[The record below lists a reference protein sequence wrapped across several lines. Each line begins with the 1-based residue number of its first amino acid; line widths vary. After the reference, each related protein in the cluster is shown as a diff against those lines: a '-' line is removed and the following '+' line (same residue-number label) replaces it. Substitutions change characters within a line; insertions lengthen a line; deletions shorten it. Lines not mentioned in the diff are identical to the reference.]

1 VALPGRRRVRARRGD
16 DGHVRAPGSGA
27 IGAPPRI
34 LRVVAA
40 ALDARGAPGR
50 GAHLLVAVSGGP
62 DSTALVAA
70 LAELR
75 GSHGLAVTAAH
86 VDHALRAES
95 GAEAESVAALCARL
109 GVTCE
114 RRRVE
119 VPRGGDLEA
128 RARRARYRA
137 LREVAAAAGAE
148 WIVTGHTL
156 DDQAETVLLRLLRGA
171 GRRGLGAMAPVRGRL
186 FRPLLGATRADVR
199 RFLADRELPFVV
211 DRSNADLAH
220 TRNRVRRLLVPLLEA
235 EFNPRL
241 RAALGEAAARLADED
256 AFLDALARPRLEAL
270 AREGRLSVEVAGEP
284 FALARRIIRMWLGRG
299 GVRRIDGRHVESVLA
314 LAAGGAPGS
323 AAVPGPARVV
333 REGRGLVLRAGR
345 EARSE
350 SFCLDIVPGVG
361 VRHPAQLW
369 RLALGDARPR
379 RPDEDRAID
388 AEHALF
394 DADLLPAAG
403 LVVRPPR
410 PGDRIRLL
418 SGGSRKIQDV
428 LVDAKVPRES
438 RAAVPLL
445 VAEGQ
450 ILWVA
455 GVVRGAMAALGPST
469 RRVVEG
475 VLERGI

>member
-1 VALPGRRRVRARRGD
+1 M
-16 DGHVRAPGSGA
+16 
-27 IGAPPRI
+27 
-34 LRVVAA
+34 
-40 ALDARGAPGR
+40 
-50 GAHLLVAVSGGP
+50 
-62 DSTALVAA
+62 
-70 LAELR
+70 
-75 GSHGLAVTAAH
+75 TAAH

-95 GAEAESVAALCARL
+95 AVEAESVAALCARI
-109 GVTCE
+109 GVACE

-119 VPRGGDLEA
+119 LRRGGDLEA

-137 LREVAAAAGAE
+137 LREVAADVGAE

-171 GRRGLGAMAPVRGRL
+171 GRGGLGGMRPVRGRL

-256 AFLDALARPRLEAL
+256 AFLDALARPRLGTLVE
-270 AREGRLSVEVAGEP
+270 EDRLSVDVAGEP
-284 FALARRIIRMWLGRG
+284 FALARRIIRMWLARG
-299 GVRRIDGRHVESVLA
+299 AGPRIGARHVESVLA
-314 LAAGGAPGS
+314 LAAGAAPGS
-323 AAVPGPARVV
+323 APVPGPARVV

-379 RPDEDRAID
+379 RPDEDRATD

-445 VAEGQ
+445 VAAGQ
-450 ILWVA
+450 VLWVA
-455 GVVRGAMAALGPST
+455 GVLRGAVAALGPST
-469 RRVVEG
+469 RRVVDG
-475 VLERGI
+475 VLEREL